1 MSQQQQGGQG
11 GRDEVRERW
20 EPDPSLSRRGAHVE
34 KRLLLLGGE
43 KTECR
48 EQRGSRRPGLEV
60 LTTIHAKESGDM
72 DYSGSSGGSESSVIM
87 DIWEKTYLYVG
98 MWVVRKRS

>member
-1 MSQQQQGGQG
+1 MAVMRLESAGNQT
-11 GRDEVRERW
+11 RHF
-20 EPDPSLSRRGAHVE
+20 SRRGAHVE